1 MKKLYPLLSVLPLLL
16 IVGCSKP
23 INESSLIDRNGV
35 KYQKDS
41 QKPYSGE
48 VFRLYDTGEKLYQGT
63 YVDGLLTQDTYLNKD
78 GSVKEP
84 IEGLDSFD
92 LRDEVCY
99 IKGTNKP
106 YSGRIFSLH
115 ENGQKSD
122 EGTLIDGELDGLRTE
137 WYENGQKKEEVTFKD
152 GELDGLGTL
161 WYENGQKKE
170 EATFKDGNLIL
181 SKEWYEDGSVVE

>member
-1 MKKLYPLLSVLPLLL
+1 MKKLLLIVLPLLL
-16 IVGCSKP
+16 IVGCSSPEP
-23 INESSLIDRNGV
+23 INENSLIDRNGV

-84 IEGLDSFD
+84 IDWSESLDWK
-92 LRDEVCY
+92 DEVY
-99 IKGTNKP
+99 YTKGTNEP

>member
-1 MKKLYPLLSVLPLLL
+1 MKKLLLIVLPLLL
-16 IVGCSKP
+16 IVGCSSPEP
-23 INESSLIDRNGV
+23 INENSLIDRNGV

-84 IEGLDSFD
+84 IEGIDSFD

-115 ENGQKSD
+115 ENGQKSA
-122 EGTLIDGELDGLRTE
+122 EIDLKYGKLDGL
-137 WYENGQKKEEVTFKD
+137 W
-152 GELDGLGTL
+152 TL
-161 WYENGQKKE
+161 WYENGQKKKE
-170 EATFKDGNLIL
+170 LTFKDGEEI
-181 SKEWYEDGSVVE
+181 SGKEWNEDGSVKE